1 MSNQETRPTYTW
13 AELYTNSVRVEM
25 AAELMRCSVAYAQER
40 YRHEA
45 KRVKRAKQQKRSTQ
59 RA

>member
-1 MSNQETRPTYTW
+1 MSNEQTRPTYTW
-13 AELYTNSVRVEM
+13 AELYANHVRVET
-25 AAELMRCSVAYAQER
+25 AAQLMRCSTAYAQER

-45 KRVKRAKQQKRSTQ
+45 KRVKRAEQRKRSAR